1 MDVMDF
7 EVLPGPSRAELARTA
22 LASAAAAEIEDA
34 RSPDDP
40 VYPGR
45 VPAQVPVRDGRDGS
59 PLLLPVTGSVLEHQ
73 LAAQRDAVTVTVP
86 AAGPYAA
93 LRLTG
98 TVRLTARNR
107 RAGIAACMVDLR
119 SVELISHAGARVRV
133 PLPQYRAAVPDP
145 LWREAPGVLQHLEH
159 GHMTDLIACVRMH
172 GLPQA
177 DWVIARGLDRYGL
190 ELLVLTTDGV
200 AAVRL
205 GFPDGPVTSLR
216 DVPASI
222 RTALTCRCESAR
234 HPRLPGRETWG
245 FCPPRRGP
253 HWRCHDLALR

>member
-1 MDVMDF
+1 MEVMDF
-7 EVLPGPSRAELARTA
+7 EVLPGPSLAELARTA
-22 LASAAAAEIEDA
+22 LASAAAAEIDDA
-34 RSPDDP
+34 RSPGDP

-45 VPAQVPVRDGRDGS
+45 VPARVPVRDGRDGS

-73 LAAQRDAVTVTVP
+73 LAAGRDAVTVTVT
-86 AAGPYAA
+86 AAGLYSA

-107 RAGIAACMVDLR
+107 RAGVAACMVDLR
-119 SVELISHAGARVRV
+119 SVELIGHAGARAGV
-133 PLPQYRAAVPDP
+133 PLPEYRAAAPDP
-145 LWREAPGVLQHLEH
+145 LRREAAGVLHHLEH

-190 ELLVLTTDGV
+190 ELLVLTTDGA

-205 GFPDGPVTSLR
+205 GFPDGPVSSLQ

-234 HPRLPGRETWG
+234 HPRLPGG
-245 FCPPRRGP
+245 GKPHVCPPPGP
-253 HWRCHDLALR
+253 PLPAP

>member
-1 MDVMDF
+1 MDAMDF
-7 EVLPGPSRAELARTA
+7 EVLPGPSLAELARTA
-22 LASAAAAEIEDA
+22 LASAVTAEIDDA
-34 RSPDDP
+34 RSPGDQ

-45 VPAQVPVRDGRDGS
+45 VPVQVPVRDGRDGS

-73 LAAQRDAVTVTVP
+73 LAARSEAVTVTVP
-86 AAGPYAA
+86 AAGPYSA

-107 RAGIAACMVDLR
+107 RAGIASCLVDLR
-119 SVELISHAGARVRV
+119 SVELIGHAGAGVQV
-133 PLPQYRAAVPDP
+133 PLPEYRAAAPDP
-145 LWREAPGVLQHLEH
+145 LWREAPGVLHHLEH
-159 GHMTDLIACVRMH
+159 GHMADLIACVRMH

-190 ELLVLTTDGV
+190 ELLVLATDGV

-205 GFPDGPVTSLR
+205 GFPDGPVTSLQ

-222 RTALTCRCESAR
+222 RTALTCRCEFAR
-234 HPRLPGRETWG
+234 RSR
-245 FCPPRRGP
+245 
-253 HWRCHDLALR
+253 

>member
-1 MDVMDF
+1 MDAMDF
-7 EVLPGPSRAELARTA
+7 EVLPGPSLAELARTA
-22 LASAAAAEIEDA
+22 LASAVTAEIDDA
-34 RSPDDP
+34 RSPGDQ
-40 VYPGR
+40 VCAGR

-59 PLLLPVTGSVLEHQ
+59 PLLLPVTGSALEHQ
-73 LAAQRDAVTVTVP
+73 LAARVEEATVTVP
-86 AAGPYAA
+86 AAGPYST
-93 LRLTG
+93 LQLTG
-98 TVRLTARNR
+98 MARLTARNR

-119 SVELISHAGARVRV
+119 SVELIGHAGARVQV
-133 PLPQYRAAVPDP
+133 PLAEYRAAAPDP
-145 LWREAPGVLQHLEH
+145 LWREAPGVLHHLEH
-159 GHMTDLIACVRMH
+159 GHMAELVACVGMH

-205 GFPDGPVTSLR
+205 GFPDGPVTSLQ

-234 HPRLPGRETWG
+234 RSR
-245 FCPPRRGP
+245 
-253 HWRCHDLALR
+253 

>member
-7 EVLPGPSRAELARTA
+7 EVLPGPSLAELARTA
-22 LASAAAAEIEDA
+22 LASAATAEIDDA
-34 RSPDDP
+34 ERPGDP
-40 VYPGR
+40 ACRGR
-45 VPAQVPVRDGRDGS
+45 VPVLAPVRDGRDGS
-59 PLLLPVTGSVLEHQ
+59 PLLLSVTGSVGEHR
-73 LAAQRDAVTVTVP
+73 LSAQREAVTVTVP
-86 AAGPYAA
+86 ASGPYST
-93 LRLTG
+93 LQLTG
-98 TVRLTARNR
+98 TARTTARNR
-107 RAGIAACMVDLR
+107 RVGVAACMVDLR
-119 SVELISHAGARVRV
+119 SVELIGHAGARVLV
-133 PLPQYRAAVPDP
+133 PLPEYRAAAPDP
-145 LWREAPGVLQHLEH
+145 LWREAPAVLRHLEH
-159 GHMTDLIACVRMH
+159 GHMTDLVACVRMH

-234 HPRLPGRETWG
+234 H
-245 FCPPRRGP
+245 RR
-253 HWRCHDLALR
+253 